1 MIAVGILLGMPLFT
15 FFGALSD
22 NIGRKKIMLAGMLAG
37 AILYVPIYH
46 GMVSA
51 SNTGVVKL
59 KKVIV
64 PGEHEPKLAS
74 LNSEGKTIIAQEK
87 AKLRPASRPSRRGRR
102 SFRRRRRTSRC
113 WCSSSSCRW
122 CS

>member
-1 MIAVGILLGMPLFT
+1 MPLFI
-15 FFGALSD
+15 FLRCAVGQ
-22 NIGRKKIMLAGMLAG
+22 IGRKKIMLAGMLAG

-74 LNSEGKTIIAQEK
+74 LNSEG
-87 AKLRPASRPSRRGRR
+87 RPS
-102 SFRRRRRTSRC
+102 SRRRRPSFRPA
-113 WCSSSSCRW
+113 
-122 CS
+122 